1 MKKILFLAIVSLVL
15 FSCKKTTTYKNTIEE
30 DVAFLANDKLEGRQT
45 GTEGEKQAANYLVER
60 FKTIRLEPKGTDGFL
75 QAFSFKPKTDPHK
88 EVEFTTNPDS
98 TITGRNVIGFINN
111 NANTTIIIGAHY
123 DHLGF
128 GGEGSLYREKDKAV
142 HNGADDNASGVAI
155 LLDLASQLK
164 VKNEQ
169 AEIKDKNNYLFMAF
183 SGEEMGL
190 LGSNYFSKN
199 PTVET
204 ESVNY
209 MINMDMV
216 GRMKADST
224 LAVYGT
230 GTSPMFKQTLK
241 ANNDKFKLVEN
252 ESGVGPS
259 DHTSFYLIDIP
270 VLHFFTGQHE
280 DYHKPG
286 DDSEKLNY
294 EGMNLI
300 SNYIYTIISDLDD
313 NGKLAF
319 RKTKNESEE
328 TPRFKVGLGVV
339 PDYLYDGKGMRID
352 GTREETPAYSAGLKK
367 GDIVIKLGDSTVTDM
382 MSYMRALSVFD
393 KGDEAAIS
401 IKRGEETI
409 ETKVKF

>member
-1 MKKILFLAIVSLVL
+1 MKKALILLALAGFISCKNEPKVAENNIKDDVTFLA
-15 FSCKKTTTYKNTIEE
+15 
-30 DVAFLANDKLEGRQT
+30 DDKLEGRQT
-45 GTEGEKQAANYLVER
+45 GTEGEVLASEYLIKR
-60 FKTIRLEPKGTDGFL
+60 FKEIGVQPKGTDGFL
-75 QAFSFKPKTDPHK
+75 QSFSFKPKTDPHS
-88 EVEFTTNPDS
+88 EVEFTKNADS
-98 TITGRNVIGFINN
+98 TITGHNVVGFIDN
-111 NANTTIIIGAHY
+111 NAKTTVVIGAHY

-128 GGEGSLYREKDKAV
+128 GGEGSLYRGEDKAV
-142 HNGADDNASGVAI
+142 HNGADDNASGVAVM
-155 LLDLASQLK
+155 LNLASRLK
-164 VKNEQ
+164 VKNDQ
-169 AEIKDKNNYLFMAF
+169 SKIKDKNNYLFLAF

-199 PTVET
+199 PTIDAA
-204 ESVNY
+204 SINY

-241 ANNDKFKLVEN
+241 SNNDKFKLVEN

-286 DDSEKLNY
+286 DDAEKLNY

-300 SNYIYTIISDLDD
+300 SDYIYNIIADLDD
-313 NGKLAF
+313 NGELAF

-352 GTREETPAYSAGLKK
+352 GTREDTPAFAAGLQK
-367 GDIVIKLGDSTVTDM
+367 GDVVLKLGDSTITDM

-393 KGDEAAIS
+393 NGDEAAITV
-401 IKRGEETI
+401 KRGEETI
-409 ETKVKF
+409 DTKVQF

>member
-1 MKKILFLAIVSLVL
+1 MKKLLFLYLLVGI
-15 FSCKKTTTYKNTIEE
+15 SACKNEPKVAEDNIKE
-30 DVAFLANDKLEGRQT
+30 DVVFLADDKLEGRQT
-45 GTEGEKQAANYLVER
+45 GTQGEVLASEYLIKR
-60 FKTIRLEPKGTDGFL
+60 YTDIGLQPKGTEGFL
-75 QAFSFKPKTDPHK
+75 QSFSFKPKTDPHS
-88 EVEFTTNPDS
+88 EVEFTTNEDS
-98 TITGRNVIGFINN
+98 TITGHNVIGFIDNK
-111 NANTTIIIGAHY
+111 ATTTIVIGAHY
-123 DHLGF
+123 DHLGY
-128 GGEGSLYREKDKAV
+128 GGEGSLFRGEEKAI
-142 HNGADDNASGVAI
+142 HNGADDNASGVAVM
-155 LLDLASQLK
+155 LNLASRLK
-164 VKNEQ
+164 VRNDQ

-199 PTVET
+199 PTI
-204 ESVNY
+204 ESESINY

-230 GTSPMFKQTLK
+230 GTSPMFKQTIK
-241 ANNDKFKLVEN
+241 ANNDKFKIVEN

-294 EGMNLI
+294 DGMNLI
-300 SNYIYTIISDLDD
+300 SDYIFNIITDLDD
-313 NGKLAF
+313 NGELAF

-339 PDYLYDGKGMRID
+339 PDYLFDGKGMRID
-352 GTREETPAYSAGLKK
+352 GTREETPAFNAGIQK
-367 GDIVIKLGDSTVTDM
+367 GDVVIKLGDSTVTDM
-382 MSYMRALSVFD
+382 MSYMRALSIFD
-393 KGDEAAIS
+393 KGDEAAITVL
-401 IKRGEETI
+401 RGKETI
-409 ETKVKF
+409 NTKVKF

>member
-1 MKKILFLAIVSLVL
+1 MKNWMFLLFLASVL
-15 FSCKKTTTYKNTIEE
+15 SCKNESKVVDNKIKE
-30 DVAFLANDKLEGRQT
+30 DVAFLADDKLEGRQT
-45 GTEGEKQAANYLVER
+45 GTRGETLAAKYLVER
-60 FKTIRLEPKGTDGFL
+60 FRTIGLQPKGTEGYL
-75 QAFSFKPKTDPHK
+75 QSFSFKPKTDPHG
-88 EVEFTTNPDS
+88 EVKFTTNADS
-98 TITGRNVIGFINN
+98 TITGNNIIGFIDN
-111 NANTTIIIGAHY
+111 NAKSTILIGAHY

-128 GGEGSLYREKDKAV
+128 GGEGSLYRENDKAV
-142 HNGADDNASGVAI
+142 HNGADDNASGVAVM
-155 LLDLASQLK
+155 LNLASRIK
-164 VKNEQ
+164 IKNDQ

-199 PTVET
+199 PTIDA
-204 ESVNY
+204 ESINY

-230 GTSPMFKQTLK
+230 GTSPIFKQTLK
-241 ANNDKFKLVEN
+241 SNNDKFKLVEN

-294 EGMNLI
+294 DGMNLI
-300 SNYIYTIISDLDD
+300 SDYIYNIITDLDD
-313 NGKLAF
+313 NGELVF

-352 GTREETPAYSAGLKK
+352 GTREETPAFAAGLQK
-367 GDIVIKLGDSTVTDM
+367 GDIVLKLGDSTITDM

-393 KGDEAAIS
+393 NGDEAEITV
-401 IKRGEETI
+401 KRGDKTI
-409 ETKVKF
+409 DTKVKF

>member
-1 MKKILFLAIVSLVL
+1 MKKLLFLLVL
-15 FSCKKTTTYKNTIEE
+15 AGFISCKTEPKLAENKINE
-30 DVAFLANDKLEGRQT
+30 DVTYLADDKLEGRQT
-45 GTEGEKQAANYLVER
+45 GTQGEILASEYIIKR
-60 FKTIRLEPKGTDGFL
+60 FKAIGIQPKGTNGFL
-75 QAFSFKPKTDPHK
+75 QGFSFKPKTDPHS
-88 EVEFTTNPDS
+88 EVQFTTNADS
-98 TITGRNVIGFINN
+98 TITGHNVIGFIDNK
-111 NANTTIIIGAHY
+111 AKTTVVIGAHY

-128 GGEGSLYREKDKAV
+128 GGEGSLYRESDKAI
-142 HNGADDNASGVAI
+142 HNGADDNASGVAVMLNLANRLKI
-155 LLDLASQLK
+155 KNDLA
-164 VKNEQ
+164 ET
-169 AEIKDKNNYLFMAF
+169 KDQNNYLFMAF

-199 PTVET
+199 PTIEA
-204 ESVNY
+204 ESINY

-216 GRMKADST
+216 GRLNEEHT

-230 GTSPMFKQTLK
+230 GTSPIFKQTLSS
-241 ANNDKFKLVEN
+241 NNTQFKVVEN

-280 DYHKPG
+280 DYHKPS
-286 DDSEKLNY
+286 DDTDKLNF

-300 SNYIYTIISDLDD
+300 SDYIYDIINDLDD

-352 GTREETPAYSAGLKK
+352 GTREDTPAAVAGLQK
-367 GDIVIKLGDSTVTDM
+367 GDIVIKLGDSTITDM
-382 MSYMRALSVFD
+382 MSYMRALSVFEN
-393 KGDEAAIS
+393 GDEADI
-401 IKRGEETI
+401 IVKRGEETV

>member
-1 MKKILFLAIVSLVL
+1 MKNWMFLLFLASVL
-15 FSCKKTTTYKNTIEE
+15 SCKNESKVVDNKIKE
-30 DVAFLANDKLEGRQT
+30 DVAFLADDKLEGRQT
-45 GTEGEKQAANYLVER
+45 GTRGETLAAKYLVER
-60 FKTIRLEPKGTDGFL
+60 FRTIGLQPKGTEGYL
-75 QAFSFKPKTDPHK
+75 QSFSFKPKTDPHG
-88 EVEFTTNPDS
+88 EVKFTTNADS
-98 TITGRNVIGFINN
+98 TITGNNIIGFIDN
-111 NANTTIIIGAHY
+111 NAKSTILIGAHY

-128 GGEGSLYREKDKAV
+128 GGEGSLYRENDKAV
-142 HNGADDNASGVAI
+142 HNGADDNASGVAVM
-155 LLDLASQLK
+155 LNLASRIK
-164 VKNEQ
+164 IKNDQ

-199 PTVET
+199 PTINA
-204 ESVNY
+204 ESINY

-230 GTSPMFKQTLK
+230 GTSPIFKQTLK
-241 ANNDKFKLVEN
+241 SNNDKFKLVEN

-294 EGMNLI
+294 DGMNLI
-300 SNYIYTIISDLDD
+300 SDYIYNIITDLDD
-313 NGKLAF
+313 NGELVF

-352 GTREETPAYSAGLKK
+352 GTREETPAFAAGLQK
-367 GDIVIKLGDSTVTDM
+367 GDIVLKLGDSTITDM

-393 KGDEAAIS
+393 NGDEAEITV
-401 IKRGEETI
+401 KRGDKTI
-409 ETKVKF
+409 DTKVKF